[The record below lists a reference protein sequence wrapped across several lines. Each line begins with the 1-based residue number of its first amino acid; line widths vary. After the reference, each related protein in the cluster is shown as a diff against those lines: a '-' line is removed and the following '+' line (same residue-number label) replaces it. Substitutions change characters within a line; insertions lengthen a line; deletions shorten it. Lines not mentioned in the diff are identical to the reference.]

1 MEDAATAE
9 ISRAQ
14 IWQWIKHK
22 IKTDKG
28 SLISIDY
35 FVKLLND
42 ELKKIKKSIGEE
54 NYKNGKFSD
63 ASKIFIKLCTSEKFD
78 DFLTISSYELL
89 DG

>member
-1 MEDAATAE
+1 M
-9 ISRAQ
+9 
-14 IWQWIKHK
+14 
-22 IKTDKG
+22 
-28 SLISIDY
+28 
-35 FVKLLND
+35 ND

-78 DFLTISSYELL
+78 YFLTISSYELL